1 MSTELVVR
9 STDVPEAFD
18 AQMKMAAVV
27 ADSSLLPGHLRGKA
41 ANVLLV
47 LMGARTLNISAFQA
61 LQSIFVVEGKLSISA
76 DMMRALMTRAGHKV
90 RVVERTAKRAVVE
103 VHRHDRDTPYRA
115 EFTFEDA
122 VAAKLIK
129 KENYEKYLKAMLVA
143 RATSIAWRDEC
154 ADVAYGVSY
163 TPEELGAAVNEDGSA
178 KVDNEGKVVLDGE
191 VIAPPTQDM
200 IDNWHTVLFE
210 AELHALPAAWEHI
223 VSRKATAGKHS
234 DGGEWS
240 LSQQMANRMV
250 QEAGGALTVEEVRE
264 LWRIS
269 VLMGVM
275 ELVAP
280 NGQSVVDALKAQPG
294 RIQEAEARRAAQD
307 AAAEQP
313 PAPVAAETAP
323 VIEVDLDDI
332 ERPVHTA
339 DPETT
344 AANLATW
351 GDEVDSTADP
361 A

>member
-1 MSTELVVR
+1 MGTELVVR

-18 AQMKMAAVV
+18 AQMRMASVV

-163 TPEELGAAVNEDGSA
+163 TPEELGAKVNEDGSA
-178 KVDNEGKVVLDGE
+178 KVDNDGRVVLDGE
-191 VIAPPTQDM
+191 TAEPVSDQMVAA
-200 IDNWHTVLFE
+200 W
-210 AELHALPAAWEHI
+210 AELLVHGDLVKEVLPAWEHI
-223 VSRKATAGKHS
+223 
-234 DGGEWS
+234 
-240 LSQQMANRMV
+240 Q
-250 QEAGGALTVEEVRE
+250 
-264 LWRIS
+264 
-269 VLMGVM
+269 
-275 ELVAP
+275 
-280 NGQSVVDALKAQPG
+280 
-294 RIQEAEARRAAQD
+294 ARRARDLRTATMDATLAQLVGERLLAAGEAATTKEELTEVWRIAKLVNAMTIETHGGVVGDVLTARARAIAAAAEQD
-307 AAAEQP
+307 AAAETP
-313 PAPVAAETAP
+313 PPVPE
-323 VIEVDLDDI
+323 VIDVDLDDI
-332 ERPVHTA
+332 QRPEVLA
-339 DPETT
+339 DPEVAQ
-344 AANLATW
+344 AALATW
-351 GDEVDSTADP
+351 NVDPEADTDDD